1 MCQFG
6 GVYWN
11 IEDIKLKKY
20 MKNSDNSEDY
30 VEKTHTIIS
39 QQEKS
44 T

>member
-11 IEDIKLKKY
+11 IEEINLKDHAE
-20 MKNSDNSEDY
+20 NSNILEDY
-30 VEKTHTIIS
+30 TEKTHNIIS
-39 QQEKS
+39 QQEKN